1 MSNHNGKITCTNPER
16 IKEVQTLIQGLQRL
30 VKKKKERKTLNEEVK
45 MFSSLLNNMLLRL
58 FSY

>member
-30 VKKKKERKTLNEEVK
+30 VKKKKREKDFKRR
-45 MFSSLLNNMLLRL
+45 S
-58 FSY
+58 